1 MNKDAL
7 NYIAICISRVKL
19 VLLREKIFP
28 PTYQVNCKNIKI
40 ENNFSTK
47 INISN
52 NLKILLFFV
61 QVCYPPFFNFCAY
74 NMIINGLTG
83 WIGVQI
89 FREEMPPS
97 TFVTLNVKVVYDNF
111 LVKYCEMK
119 QVKP

>member
-19 VLLREKIFP
+19 VLLREKTFPP

-40 ENNFSTK
+40 ENKFST
-47 INISN
+47 ISN

-61 QVCYPPFFNFCAY
+61 QVYYPPFFNFCAY
-74 NMIINGLTG
+74 NMIINGLNG

-119 QVKP
+119 HVKP